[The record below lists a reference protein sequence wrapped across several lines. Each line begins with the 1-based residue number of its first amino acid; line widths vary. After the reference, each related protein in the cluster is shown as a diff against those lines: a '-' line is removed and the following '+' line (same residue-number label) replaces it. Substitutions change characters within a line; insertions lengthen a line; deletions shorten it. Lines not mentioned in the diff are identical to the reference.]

1 MFDHRRGNNLPD
13 IHGTRTSP
21 RRFQIQC
28 RARFRNPDT
37 TRMRSFQRNGL
48 VSNSNIRRLEP
59 LERSALD
66 HSLDTQGCSPC
77 VDRVRTPHNIVG
89 FRRKAC
95 HCRRC
100 RKKSGQSNS
109 GTDQLGKVRTSKLRC
124 SRTFLL
130 RISCTDPPAPP
141 PPTGNASEMGLVP
154 RLGPQSAGP

>member
-1 MFDHRRGNNLPD
+1 MFGHRRGNNLPD

-21 RRFQIQC
+21 RRFQIRGQT
-28 RARFRNPDT
+28 RFRNPDT

-109 GTDQLGKVRTSKLRC
+109 GTDRLRKLCGRGGVVSATALRLPVCVRFQVRS
-124 SRTFLL
+124 
-130 RISCTDPPAPP
+130 
-141 PPTGNASEMGLVP
+141 SEICNDSFGD
-154 RLGPQSAGP
+154 